1 MAKRVI
7 YPLWSSSAVQPMG
20 RREGSGNF
28 ARRRLSASNFSMA
41 TSCLVSV
48 RPCFSRTKARTARTL
63 MSTARD
69 TRSTLAIIKQPCPV
83 NATGGLSSRRLD
95 LDVVTICDPHGF
107 PLRSLETKH
116 EVRWKAAEIPFH
128 LLIQLLCRHSVD
140 GGEVGVENDLCV
152 SKTADLSWNR
162 TNLCSSHGQ
171 PPVSWLPASILVCPG
186 ATPVHAAFAE
196 LRTKVHNARP

>member
-1 MAKRVI
+1 
-7 YPLWSSSAVQPMG
+7 
-20 RREGSGNF
+20 
-28 ARRRLSASNFSMA
+28 
-41 TSCLVSV
+41 
-48 RPCFSRTKARTARTL
+48 

-69 TRSTLAIIKQPCPV
+69 TRSTLAIKQPCPV
-83 NATGGLSSRRLD
+83 NANGGLSSRCLD
-95 LDVVTICDPHGF
+95 FDVVTICDPHGF